1 MAVHLEFIVPGP
13 PISNQQRTSR
23 GKSVLAN
30 RRAAVSAAARTAWS
44 GPKLSGRLQA
54 TIINFHVGPEPPVD
68 LDNMSKPIFDEMQ
81 NDIYMD
87 DRQIRQARLVHLEIG
102 GPIVIGTAS
111 RLLVNAIRTGG
122 QFVYVR
128 VEDPESPYPL
138 PG

>member
-1 MAVHLEFIVPGP
+1 MAVHLEIIVPGP

-23 GKSVLAN
+23 GKTVLAN
-30 RRAAVSAAARTAWS
+30 WRAAVSTAVRASWS
-44 GPKLSGRLQA
+44 GPKLTTNLRA

-81 NDIYMD
+81 ADVYGD

-102 GPIVIGTAS
+102 APVAIANAS
-111 RLLVNAIRTGG
+111 KLLVTAIRTGG
-122 QFVYVR
+122 PFVYVR